1 MTKLCDNLLM
11 AEKQN
16 YVVNTKDHLFST
28 MESIMLL
35 VHVKFSM
42 NNMRT
47 DWIKNSLQNDLSS
60 LCEAGN
66 RPTTLLLGDDHLKMT
81 YLTSPISMATIR
93 MISKTKMR
101 AVKQRIIFC
110 PNATNAEYDISN
122 NTKKPDNTGI
132 NKHSKT
138 KKKILLFPEMRVTK
152 KIFTQAAAK
161 KIFFMNLIGFCKQSL
176 HLTLS

>member
-1 MTKLCDNLLM
+1 M

-42 NNMRT
+42 NNMRR

-161 KIFFMNLIGFCKQSL
+161 NFFFMNLIGFCKQSL